1 LKFKSL
7 KTKVLFLFSALSFI
21 VLLIFSVSFY
31 YFFEKSFVLSIENKL
46 YNEAV
51 HIKEN
56 LNTQPLISIKHKFP
70 FAIVKN
76 DKIVFKTKEFDF
88 KNINNLKFSFNII
101 DNNEFSSAIYL
112 MYIKKSS
119 NTKIIILEKEID
131 ERLEDIL
138 YAMLILEPILLL
150 MLIYI
155 ANKMLDKVLVPVK
168 SISNIAKNISVNNFN
183 EKITLHNSEDEIKEL
198 AQTFNDMID
207 RLRDGVEKIERFNS
221 DVSHELKT
229 PLTVING
236 QIELALNKERDIEY
250 YKKSIKNI
258 QNESNKI
265 QNIVEELLLL
275 SKYSKENLKKDFLM
289 CDFNALLLET
299 LEKYTFKAKDK
310 NIEIEIER
318 FDKVISKANAMLI
331 ATIFSNLIDNAIKYT
346 LKDKNIYISLY
357 KDERIHFI
365 IKDEGIGIP
374 QDKLP
379 FITDR
384 FYRVDESR
392 NKKIKGFG
400 LGLSIVK
407 NSVELHGGVLH
418 VDSTEGVGTTLH
430 VEI

>member
-258 QNESNKI
+258 QYESNKI

-299 LEKYTFKAKDK
+299 LEKYTSKAKDK
-310 NIEIEIER
+310 NIEIEIEG
-318 FDKVISKANAMLI
+318 FDKVVSKANPMLI
-331 ATIFSNLIDNAIKYT
+331 STIFSNLIGNAIKYT
-346 LKDKNIYISLY
+346 PKNKNIYISLY
-357 KDERIHFI
+357 KDEKIHFI
-365 IKDEGIGIP
+365 VKDEGIGIP
-374 QDKLP
+374 KDKLP

-407 NSVELHGGVLH
+407 NSVELHGGILH
-418 VDSTEGVGTTLH
+418 VDSIQEVGTSVH

>member
-1 LKFKSL
+1 
-7 KTKVLFLFSALSFI
+7 
-21 VLLIFSVSFY
+21 VSFY
-31 YFFEKSFVLSIENKL
+31 YFFEKSFVLGIESKL
-46 YNEAV
+46 YNEATY
-51 HIKEN
+51 IKESIN
-56 LNTQPLISIKHKFP
+56 IKPLASIKHKFP
-70 FAIVKN
+70 FAVIKN
-76 DKIVFKTKEFDF
+76 NKIFFKTKEFEF
-88 KNINNLKFSFNII
+88 NSISKIKNNFTILDGKEFISAVYSMRIDEPFS
-101 DNNEFSSAIYL
+101 A
-112 MYIKKSS
+112 
-119 NTKIIILEKEID
+119 KIVVLEKEID

-155 ANKMLDKVLVPVK
+155 ANKMLDKVLLPVK
-168 SISNIAKNISVNNFN
+168 SISSIAKNISVNNFN
-183 EKITLHNSEDEIKEL
+183 EKITLDDSEDEIKEL

-299 LEKYTFKAKDK
+299 LEKYTSKAKDK

-318 FDKVISKANAMLI
+318 FEKVVSKASATLI
-331 ATIFSNLIDNAIKYT
+331 LTVFSNLIDNAIKYT
-346 LKDKNIYISLY
+346 PNNKNIYISLHQDD
-357 KDERIHFI
+357 KIHFI
-365 IKDEGIGIP
+365 IRDEGIGIP
-374 QDKLP
+374 KNKLP